1 MFNIDCCQGLYYK
14 GVIHEKLNAMLFINQ
29 SLDCVLIISQD
40 FVFVKGLLK
49 IFLENFKN
57 LKNNMW

>member
-14 GVIHEKLNAMLFINQ
+14 GVIYEKLNAMLFINQ

-49 IFLENFKN
+49 IFLENF
-57 LKNNMW
+57 